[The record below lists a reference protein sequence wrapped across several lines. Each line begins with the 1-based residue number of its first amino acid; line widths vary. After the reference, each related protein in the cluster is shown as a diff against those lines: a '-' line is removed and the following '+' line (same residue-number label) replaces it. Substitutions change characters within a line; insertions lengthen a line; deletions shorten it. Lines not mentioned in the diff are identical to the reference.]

1 MSLDLRPLVGI
12 AVIVVYPNVHPSC
25 VLISKRLSSH
35 GKGGYQLP
43 GGHLEFGESFEECAQ
58 RELQEETN
66 LFSSNF
72 KWVHVVNTILGDEDG
87 GPKHYVTLFLRTII
101 RDDSTLK
108 CMEPHKNSDWT
119 WTKWEDLKTM
129 NLFAPLRQAVE
140 NNNFHPFKD
149 LIN

>member
-1 MSLDLRPLVGI
+1 
-12 AVIVVYPNVHPSC
+12 
-25 VLISKRLSSH
+25 
-35 GKGGYQLP
+35 
-43 GGHLEFGESFEECAQ
+43 
-58 RELQEETN
+58 
-66 LFSSNF
+66 
-72 KWVHVVNTILGDEDG
+72 VNTILGDEDG